1 MCGIVGYIGKRHAL
15 PIILD
20 GLKRLEYRGYDSSG
34 VAILTDDG
42 LIVRR
47 KKGKIKDL
55 IEVVGHET
63 INGTI
68 GLGHTRWAT
77 HGKPSDENA
86 HPHRAGDVVVIHNGI
101 IENYTELRAML
112 KDRGHHFKSET
123 DTEIIAHLIED
134 HIKSGEP
141 FEQAVLASVNQ
152 LRGSFA
158 LGVLYA
164 KNPDKL
170 IAVREASP
178 LVLGFGNSEN
188 IFASDMPAILPYTNK
203 MLFMNDGTI
212 AVITAEDVK
221 LFDFTGSPLP
231 VNPKQF
237 DISPAMAEKG
247 GYKHFMQKEIFE
259 QPQAITDTMRD
270 RLLFDKK
277 EIDLKEAGIDGKIM
291 HTLKRINFVACGTS
305 YHAGLT
311 GKYIIEE
318 MTGIPVDVDVASEFR
333 YKTPLVGNETLTI
346 AISQSG
352 ETADTLAALRLA
364 KKHGSHVLSICNVID
379 STIARESDHVLY
391 THAGPEISVASTKA
405 FTAQLITIYLLAIHI
420 GRGLGRISKQQ
431 AALSID
437 TLVTI
442 PSLLDTLLKQE
453 DLLVSIAKEYARYS
467 DFLYLGRGISYP
479 VALEGALKLKEIS
492 YVHAEGY
499 PAGEIKHGPIALV
512 NKDMPVVFIAVKGK
526 VYEKIKNNMEEV
538 KARDG
543 KIISFTNAGNNE
555 IQNLSD
561 SFFLLPEIDEL
572 FTPIL
577 SIVPLQLLAYHIA
590 VINGTDVDQPKNLA
604 KSVTVE

>member
-34 VAILTDDG
+34 VAILTDAG
-42 LIVRR
+42 LVLKR

-55 IEVVGHET
+55 VGLVGQET
-63 INGTI
+63 INGTT

-86 HPHRAGDVVVIHNGI
+86 HPHRAGDVVVVHNGI
-101 IENYTELRAML
+101 IENYTELRAVL
-112 KDRGHHFKSET
+112 KGRGHHFKSET

-134 HIKSGEP
+134 HIKSGES
-141 FEQAVLASVNQ
+141 FELAVLASINQ
-152 LRGSFA
+152 LKGSFA
-158 LGVLYA
+158 LGIMHT
-164 KNPDKL
+164 KSPDRL

-178 LVLGFGNSEN
+178 LVIGFGNTEN
-188 IFASDMPAILPYTNK
+188 IFASDMPAILPYTNN
-203 MLFMNDGTI
+203 MLFMNDGTV
-212 AVITAEDVK
+212 AVITADSVK
-221 LFDFTGSPLP
+221 LLDFTGSPLP
-231 VNPKQF
+231 VNPKHF
-237 DISPAMAEKG
+237 DINPATAEKG

-277 EIDLKEAGIDGKIM
+277 EIDLNEAGLEGKLLHAM
-291 HTLKRINFVACGTS
+291 KRINFVACGTS

-333 YKTPLVGNETLTI
+333 YKTPLLGNETLTI

-352 ETADTLAALRLA
+352 ETADTLAAIRLA
-364 KKHGSHVLSICNVID
+364 KKHGSSILSICNVID

-405 FTAQLITIYLLAIHI
+405 FTSQLIAIYLIAIHI
-420 GRGLGRISKQQ
+420 GRSIGRISKQQ
-431 AALSID
+431 TSLYID

-442 PSLLDTLLKQE
+442 PSLLDNLLKQE
-453 DLLVSIAKEYARYS
+453 DKIIALAKEYAKCS

-492 YVHAEGY
+492 YIHAEGY

-512 NKDMPVVFIAVKGK
+512 NRDMPVVFIAVKGR
-526 VYEKIKNNMEEV
+526 VFEKIKNNIEEV

-543 KIISFTNAGNNE
+543 RIISFTNTGNND

-590 VINGTDVDQPKNLA
+590 VMNGTDVDQPKNLA

>member
-34 VAILTDDG
+34 VAILTDTG
-42 LIVRR
+42 LHLRR

-55 IEVVGHET
+55 VELVGHET
-63 INGTI
+63 INGTT

-86 HPHRAGDVVVIHNGI
+86 HPHRAGDIVVVHNGI
-101 IENYTELRAML
+101 IENYTELKAEL
-112 KDRGHHFKSET
+112 KGKGHHFKSET

-134 HIKSGEP
+134 HIKSGES
-141 FEQAVLASVNQ
+141 FEQAVLSSVQQ
-152 LRGSFA
+152 LKGSFA
-158 LGVLYA
+158 LGIMYTKA
-164 KNPDKL
+164 PDRL

-178 LVLGFGNSEN
+178 LVLGFGNNEN
-188 IFASDMPAILPYTNK
+188 IFASDMPAILPYTNE
-203 MLFMNDGTI
+203 MLFLNDNNI
-212 AVITAEDVK
+212 AVITASDVR
-221 LFDFTGSPLP
+221 LMDFSGKKLP
-231 VNPKQF
+231 VKAKHF
-237 DISPAMAEKG
+237 DLSPAMAEKG

-270 RLLFDKK
+270 RILFDTKSTNLTEIGIK
-277 EIDLKEAGIDGKIM
+277 EKFFDS
-291 HTLKRINFVACGTS
+291 LKRINFVACGTS

-318 MTGIPVDVDVASEFR
+318 MAGIPVDVDVASEFR
-333 YKTPLVGNETLTI
+333 YKTPLVSSETLTI

-352 ETADTLAALRLA
+352 ETADTLAAVRLA
-364 KKHGSHVLSICNVID
+364 RKHGSTVLSICNVID

-405 FTAQLITIYLLAIHI
+405 FTSQLMAIYLLAVHI
-420 GRGLGRISKQQ
+420 GRRLNRISKQQ
-431 AALSID
+431 SIHYID
-437 TLVTI
+437 TLI
-442 PSLLDTLLKQE
+442 ELPSLLDGILKQE
-453 DLLVSIAKEYARYS
+453 DLIVAVAKEYAKYS

-492 YVHAEGY
+492 YIHAEGY

-512 NKDMPVVFIAVKGK
+512 SPQMPVLFVAVQGR
-526 VYEKIKNNMEEV
+526 VYEKIKNNIEEV

-543 KIISFTNAGNNE
+543 KIISITNTDGKG
-555 IQNLSD
+555 IQKLSD
-561 SFFLLPEIDEL
+561 ASFLIPVIDEM

-577 SIVPLQLLAYHIA
+577 TIVPLQLFAYHIA
-590 VINGTDVDQPKNLA
+590 VLNGTDVDQPKNLA

>member
-34 VAILTDDG
+34 VAILTGSG
-42 LIVRR
+42 LVIKR
-47 KKGKIKDL
+47 KKGKINDL
-55 IEVVGHET
+55 IEYVGNE
-63 INGTI
+63 IIDGTI
-68 GLGHTRWAT
+68 GIGHTRWAT

-86 HPHRAGDVVVIHNGI
+86 HPHRAGDIIVVHNGI
-101 IENYTELRAML
+101 IENYTELRSFL
-112 KDRGHHFKSET
+112 KEKGHHFKSET

-134 HIKSGEP
+134 HIKDGES
-141 FEQAVLASVNQ
+141 FESAVLSSVNQ

-158 LGVLYA
+158 LGIMHT
-164 KNPDKL
+164 KSPDRL

-178 LVLGFGNSEN
+178 LVIGFGNSEN
-188 IFASDMPAILPYTNK
+188 LFASDMPAILPYTND
-203 MLFMNDGTI
+203 MLFLNDGNI
-212 AVITAEDVK
+212 AIITLDKVK
-221 LFDFTGSPLP
+221 LIDFYGKPLT
-231 VNPKQF
+231 VHPKHF

-277 EIDLKEAGIDGKIM
+277 EVNLKEAEIDTRVLNSI
-291 HTLKRINFVACGTS
+291 KRINFVACGTS

-318 MTGIPVDVDVASEFR
+318 IAGIPVDVDVASEFR
-333 YKTPLVGNETLTI
+333 YKTPLVSNETMTV

-352 ETADTLAALRLA
+352 ETADTIAAIRLA

-379 STIARESDHVLY
+379 STVARESDYVLY

-405 FTAQLITIYLLAIHI
+405 FTSQLVAIYLLAIH
-420 GRGLGRISKQQ
+420 LGRYTGRLSKQQ
-431 AALSID
+431 ISSYID
-437 TLVTI
+437 TLITI
-442 PSLLDTLLKQE
+442 PSLLDNILKE
-453 DLLVSIAKEYARYS
+453 EEKLVAIAKEYAMYS

-492 YVHAEGY
+492 YIHAEGY

-512 NKDMPVVFIAVKGK
+512 NQEMPVVFIAVKGR
-526 VYEKIKNNMEEV
+526 VYEKIKSNIEEV
-538 KARDG
+538 RARDG
-543 KIISFTNAGNNE
+543 RIISFTNASDNE
-555 IQNLSD
+555 IQALSNAI
-561 SFFLLPEIDEL
+561 FMLPDIDEL

-590 VINGTDVDQPKNLA
+590 VLNGTDVDQPKNLA

>member
-1 MCGIVGYIGKRHAL
+1 MCGIVGYIGRRHAL

-34 VAILTDDG
+34 VAIITDKG
-42 LIVRR
+42 LSIKR

-55 IEVVGHET
+55 VQLIEHET
-63 INGTI
+63 IDGTT

-86 HPHRAGDVVVIHNGI
+86 HPHRAGDVVVVHNGI
-101 IENYTELRAML
+101 IENYTELRAL
-112 KDRGHHFKSET
+112 LQGRGHHFKSET

-134 HIKSGEP
+134 HLKSGAS
-141 FEQAVLASVNQ
+141 FEDAVFASVKQ

-158 LGVLYA
+158 LGVLSA
-164 KNPDKL
+164 KNPDRL

-178 LVLGFGNSEN
+178 LVIGFGNSEN

-203 MLFMNDGTI
+203 MLFMHDGTI
-212 AVITAEDVK
+212 AVITAEDVRV
-221 LFDFTGSPLP
+221 FDFAGNALP
-231 VNPKQF
+231 VHPKQF

-259 QPQAITDTMRD
+259 QPQAITDTVRD
-270 RLLFDKK
+270 RILFDTR
-277 EIDLKEAGIDGKIM
+277 EIDLKEAGIDNRLL
-291 HTLKRINFVACGTS
+291 HALKRINFVACGTS

-318 MTGIPVDVDVASEFR
+318 MTGIPVDVEVASEFR
-333 YKTPLVGNETLTI
+333 YKTPLLGSDTLTV

-352 ETADTLAALRLA
+352 ETADTLAAIRLA
-364 KKHGSHVLSICNVID
+364 KKHGSQVLSICNVID

-405 FTAQLITIYLLAIHI
+405 FTSQLVSIYLLAIHI
-420 GRGLGRISKQQ
+420 GRSLGRLSRQQ
-431 AALSID
+431 TASYLDALVSIP
-437 TLVTI
+437 V
-442 PSLLDTLLKQE
+442 LLDTMLKQE
-453 DLLVSIAKEYARYS
+453 DCIVTIAKQYAKHS

-492 YVHAEGY
+492 YIHAEGY

-512 NKDMPVVFIAVKGK
+512 NRDMPVVFVAVKGK
-526 VYEKIKNNMEEV
+526 VYEKIKNNIEEV

-543 KIISFTNAGNNE
+543 RIISFTNADDAGIRE
-555 IQNLSD
+555 LSD
-561 SFFLLPEIDEL
+561 ELFVLPAIDEL

-590 VINGTDVDQPKNLA
+590 VMNGTDVDQPKNLA

>member
-34 VAILTDDG
+34 VAILTDKG
-42 LIVRR
+42 LSIKR

-55 IEVVGHET
+55 IELVEHES
-63 INGTI
+63 IDGTT

-86 HPHRAGDVVVIHNGI
+86 HPHRAGDVVVVHNGI
-101 IENYTELRAML
+101 IENYTELRSAL
-112 KDRGHHFKSET
+112 KGRGHHFKSET

-134 HIKSGEP
+134 HIKSGES
-141 FEQAVLASVNQ
+141 FEQAVLSAVNQ
-152 LRGSFA
+152 LKGSFA
-158 LGVLYA
+158 LGIMHI
-164 KNPDKL
+164 KTPDKL
-170 IAVREASP
+170 IAVRESSP

-203 MLFMNDGTI
+203 MLFMNDGTM
-212 AVITAEDVK
+212 AVVTADVVQLTDFSGKK
-221 LFDFTGSPLP
+221 LAAQ
-231 VNPKQF
+231 PKQF

-259 QPQAITDTMRD
+259 QPHAITDTMRD
-270 RLLFDKK
+270 RILFDTK
-277 EIDLKEAGIDGKIM
+277 EVNLAEARIEEKLLNS
-291 HTLKRINFVACGTS
+291 LKRINFVACGTS
-305 YHAGLT
+305 YHAGLA

-333 YKTPLVGNETLTI
+333 YRSPLVEKETLTI

-352 ETADTLAALRLA
+352 ETADTIAAIRLA
-364 KKHGSHVLSICNVID
+364 KKHGSSVLSICNVMD

-405 FTAQLITIYLLAIHI
+405 FTSQLTSIYLLAIHI
-420 GRGLGRISKQQ
+420 GRRLNRIPKQQ
-431 AALSID
+431 AIKYVD
-437 TLVTI
+437 TLIAI
-442 PSLLDTLLKQE
+442 PSMLDNILKQE
-453 DLLVSIAKEYARYS
+453 DTLAGIAKEYSKHS

-492 YVHAEGY
+492 YIHAEGY

-512 NKDMPVVFIAVKGK
+512 SPDMPVVFVAVKGR
-526 VYEKIKNNMEEV
+526 VYEKIKNNIEEV

-543 KIISFTNAGNNE
+543 KIISITTVDGEE
-555 IQNLSD
+555 IQKLSD
-561 SFFLLPEIDEL
+561 ASFFIPETDEM

-577 SIVPLQLLAYHIA
+577 SVVPLQLFAYHIA
-590 VINGTDVDQPKNLA
+590 VLNGTDVDQPKNLA

>member
-1 MCGIVGYIGKRHAL
+1 MCGIVGYIGRRHAL

-34 VAILTDDG
+34 VAIITDKG
-42 LIVRR
+42 LSIKR

-55 IEVVGHET
+55 VQLIEHES
-63 INGTI
+63 IDGTT

-86 HPHRAGDVVVIHNGI
+86 HPHRAGDVVVVHNGI
-101 IENYTELRAML
+101 IENYTELRAL
-112 KDRGHHFKSET
+112 LQGRGHHFKSET

-134 HIKSGEP
+134 HLKSGAS
-141 FEQAVLASVNQ
+141 FEDAVFTSVKQ

-158 LGVLYA
+158 LGVLSA
-164 KNPDKL
+164 KNPDRL

-178 LVLGFGNSEN
+178 LVIGFGNSEN

-203 MLFMNDGTI
+203 MLFMLDGTI
-212 AVITAEDVK
+212 AVITAEEVR
-221 LFDFTGSPLP
+221 LFDFNGNALP
-231 VNPKQF
+231 VHPKQF

-259 QPQAITDTMRD
+259 QPQAITDTVRD
-270 RLLFDKK
+270 RLLFDTR
-277 EIDLKEAGIDGKIM
+277 EIDLKEAGIDNRLL
-291 HTLKRINFVACGTS
+291 HALKRINFVACGTS

-318 MTGIPVDVDVASEFR
+318 MTGIPVDVEVASEFR
-333 YKTPLVGNETLTI
+333 YKTPLLGSDTLTV

-352 ETADTLAALRLA
+352 ETADTLAAIRLA
-364 KKHGSHVLSICNVID
+364 KKHGSQVLSICNVID

-405 FTAQLITIYLLAIHI
+405 FTSQLVSIYLLAIHI
-420 GRGLGRISKQQ
+420 GRTLGRLSRQQ
-431 AALSID
+431 TASYLDALVSIP
-437 TLVTI
+437 V
-442 PSLLDTLLKQE
+442 LLDTMLKQE
-453 DLLVSIAKEYARYS
+453 DRIVTIAKQYAKHS

-492 YVHAEGY
+492 YIHAEGY

-512 NKDMPVVFIAVKGK
+512 NRDMPVVFVAVKGK
-526 VYEKIKNNMEEV
+526 VYEKIKNNIEEV

-543 KIISFTNAGNNE
+543 RIVSFTNADDAGIRE
-555 IQNLSD
+555 LSD
-561 SFFLLPEIDEL
+561 ELFVLPAIDEL

-590 VINGTDVDQPKNLA
+590 VMNGTDVDQPKNLA